1 MKLNKK
7 IAAAAGLLAGV
18 MLLAS
23 MTAVQQ
29 QQAPQQNQHKYT
41 NLKILPKHIT
51 DKELGDMMNK
61 WRRSLGVQCN
71 FCHARNE
78 ATNQMD
84 FASDAKPEK
93 LTARK
98 MFLMAAKINRKFFD
112 AKKDSLGAAIE
123 NISCYTCH
131 HGTAHPDV
139 ALPPQPPRG
148 QGGPGGQRGPG
159 PGITG
164 ATGGTTP
171 PAGNKP

>member
-1 MKLNKK
+1 MKINAKI
-7 IAAAAGLLAGV
+7 IAASGLLAGV
-18 MLLAS
+18 VLLAS
-23 MTAVQQ
+23 MTTIQQ
-29 QQAPQQNQHKYT
+29 QTPQQNQHKYT

-51 DKELGDMMNK
+51 DKELGDIMNK

-112 AKKDSLGAAIE
+112 TKKDSLGMAIE

-131 HGTAHPDV
+131 HGT
-139 ALPPQPPRG
+139 
-148 QGGPGGQRGPG
+148 
-159 PGITG
+159 
-164 ATGGTTP
+164 
-171 PAGNKP
+171 